1 MFNDVNIPHPVLD
14 DNDLAQDILDWGRS
28 RVIEAA
34 FELYDSP
41 YSVNHK
47 EFTVLRDNLIVANN
61 DYNQLIKNL

>member
-47 EFTVLRDNLIVANN
+47 EFAVLRDNLIVANN
-61 DYNQLIKNL
+61 DYNELLKNL

>member
-61 DYNQLIKNL
+61 DYNELLKNL

>member
-14 DNDLAQDILDWGRS
+14 DDDLALDILEWGRLE
-28 RVIEAA
+28 VLEAA

-61 DYNQLIKNL
+61 DYNELLKNL